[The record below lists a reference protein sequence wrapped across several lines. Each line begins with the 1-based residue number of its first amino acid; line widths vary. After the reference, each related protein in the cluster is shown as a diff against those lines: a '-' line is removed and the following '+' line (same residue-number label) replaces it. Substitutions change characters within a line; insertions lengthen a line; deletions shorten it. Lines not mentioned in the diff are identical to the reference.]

1 MAGVSIDPTLKLS
14 PSTQLVQFLQRQQF
28 DSPPSRVQSLV
39 DGEMTELTVEDIK
52 WLRSAAPNI
61 PSSFLLSSSLHL
73 PSPVFPERNPELE
86 ARCKKLRAEQEDRD
100 YRAITSNVR
109 RDRGAAE
116 EEPIKKQFKE
126 INNFL
131 LLIVQFV
138 VSVVCSFMFG
148 FLGPYYLY
156 GKTDLGGRLLFGIIC
171 AFIVGCADMYFVIRQ
186 MLEEDGILLA
196 KKID

>member
-1 MAGVSIDPTLKLS
+1 MASVSIDPTIKLS
-14 PSTQLVQFLQRQQF
+14 PSRQLVEFLQLQPLQ
-28 DSPPSRVQSLV
+28 SPPSRVQSLL
-39 DGEMTELTVEDIK
+39 DGQMTELTVEDIK
-52 WLRSAAPNI
+52 WLRGAAPNL
-61 PSSFLLSSSLHL
+61 PSSLLLSSSLHL

-86 ARCKKLRAEQEDRD
+86 ARCLKLKAEQEERD
-100 YRAITSNVR
+100 YRAITTNVR
-109 RDRGAAE
+109 RDRDPQ

>member
-1 MAGVSIDPTLKLS
+1 MATVSIDPTLKLS
-14 PSTQLVQFLQRQQF
+14 PSSQLVQFLQLQQLE
-28 DSPPSRVQSLV
+28 SPPERVQSLV
-39 DGEMTELTVEDIK
+39 EGQMTELTVEDIK
-52 WLRSAAPNI
+52 WLLAAAPNLLAYL
-61 PSSFLLSSSLHL
+61 LLSSSLHL

-86 ARCKKLRAEQEDRD
+86 ARCQKLRAEQEDRD

-109 RDRGAAE
+109 RDKGPE

-131 LLIVQFV
+131 LLILQFV

>member
-1 MAGVSIDPTLKLS
+1 
-14 PSTQLVQFLQRQQF
+14 
-28 DSPPSRVQSLV
+28 
-39 DGEMTELTVEDIK
+39 MTELTVEDIK
-52 WLRSAAPNI
+52 WLRGAAPNL
-61 PSSFLLSSSLHL
+61 PSSLLLSCSLHL

-86 ARCKKLRAEQEDRD
+86 ARCLKLKAEQEERD
-100 YRAITSNVR
+100 YRAITTNVR
-109 RDRGAAE
+109 RDRDPQ

>member
-1 MAGVSIDPTLKLS
+1 MDPTILLS
-14 PSTQLVQFLQRQQF
+14 PSTQLVQFLQLQQF

-39 DGEMTELTVEDIK
+39 EGEMTELTVEDIK
-52 WLRSAAPNI
+52 WLRRAAPNI

-86 ARCKKLRAEQEDRD
+86 ARCQKLRAEQEDRD

-109 RDRGAAE
+109 RDRGAE

-156 GKTDLGGRLLFGIIC
+156 GKTDLGGRVLFGIIC

>member
-1 MAGVSIDPTLKLS
+1 MASVSIDPTIKVS
-14 PSTQLVQFLQRQQF
+14 PSRQLVEFLQLQPLQ
-28 DSPPSRVQSLV
+28 SPPSRVQSLL
-39 DGEMTELTVEDIK
+39 DGQMTELTVEDIK
-52 WLRSAAPNI
+52 WLRGAAPNL
-61 PSSFLLSSSLHL
+61 PSSLLLSCSLNL

-86 ARCKKLRAEQEDRD
+86 ARCLKLKAEQEERD
-100 YRAITSNVR
+100 YRAITTNVR
-109 RDRGAAE
+109 RDRDPQ

>member
-1 MAGVSIDPTLKLS
+1 MASVSIDPTIKLS
-14 PSTQLVQFLQRQQF
+14 PSRQLVEFLQQQPLQ
-28 DSPPSRVQSLV
+28 SPPSRVQSLL
-39 DGEMTELTVEDIK
+39 DGQMTELTVEDIK
-52 WLRSAAPNI
+52 WLRGAAPNL
-61 PSSFLLSSSLHL
+61 PSSLLLSCSLNL

-86 ARCKKLRAEQEDRD
+86 ARCLKLKAEQEERD
-100 YRAITSNVR
+100 YRAITTNVR
-109 RDRGAAE
+109 RDRDPQ

>member
-1 MAGVSIDPTLKLS
+1 MASVSIDPTLKLS
-14 PSTQLVQFLQRQQF
+14 PSSQLVQFLQLQQLQ
-28 DSPPSRVQSLV
+28 SPPERIQSLV

-52 WLRSAAPNI
+52 WLRAAAPNLP
-61 PSSFLLSSSLHL
+61 PSLLLSSSLLL

-86 ARCKKLRAEQEDRD
+86 ARCQKLRAEQEDRD

-109 RDRGAAE
+109 RDRGPE

>member
-1 MAGVSIDPTLKLS
+1 MASVSIDPTIKLS
-14 PSTQLVQFLQRQQF
+14 PSRQLVEFLQLQPLQ
-28 DSPPSRVQSLV
+28 SPPSRVQSLL
-39 DGEMTELTVEDIK
+39 DGQMTELTVEDIK
-52 WLRSAAPNI
+52 WLRGAAPNL
-61 PSSFLLSSSLHL
+61 PSSLLLSCSLHL

-86 ARCKKLRAEQEDRD
+86 ARCLKLKAEQEERD
-100 YRAITSNVR
+100 YRAITTNVR
-109 RDRGAAE
+109 RDRDPQ

>member
-1 MAGVSIDPTLKLS
+1 MASVSIDPTLKLS
-14 PSTQLVQFLQRQQF
+14 PSSQLVQFLQLQQLQ
-28 DSPPSRVQSLV
+28 SPPERIQSLV

-52 WLRSAAPNI
+52 WLRAAAPNLP
-61 PSSFLLSSSLHL
+61 PSLLLSSSLHL

-86 ARCKKLRAEQEDRD
+86 ARCQKLRAEQEDRD

-109 RDRGAAE
+109 RDRGPE

>member
-1 MAGVSIDPTLKLS
+1 MASVSIDPTLKLS
-14 PSTQLVQFLQRQQF
+14 PSSQLVQFLQLQQLE
-28 DSPPSRVQSLV
+28 SPPERIQSLV

-52 WLRSAAPNI
+52 WLRAAAPNLP
-61 PSSFLLSSSLHL
+61 PSLLLSSSLLL

-86 ARCKKLRAEQEDRD
+86 ARCQKLRAEQEDRD

-109 RDRGAAE
+109 RDRGPE

>member
-1 MAGVSIDPTLKLS
+1 MASVSIDPTIKLS
-14 PSTQLVQFLQRQQF
+14 PSKQLVEFLQLQPLQ
-28 DSPPSRVQSLV
+28 SPPSRVQSLL
-39 DGEMTELTVEDIK
+39 DGQMTELTVEDIK
-52 WLRSAAPNI
+52 WLRGAAPNL
-61 PSSFLLSSSLHL
+61 PSSLLLSCSLHL

-86 ARCKKLRAEQEDRD
+86 ARCLKLKAEQEERD
-100 YRAITSNVR
+100 YRAITTNVR
-109 RDRGAAE
+109 RDRDPQ

>member
-1 MAGVSIDPTLKLS
+1 MASVSIDPTIKLV
-14 PSTQLVQFLQRQQF
+14 PSTQLVEFLQLQQF
-28 DSPPSRVQSLV
+28 KSPPERVQSLQ
-39 DGEMTELTVEDIK
+39 DGEMTQLTVEDIK
-52 WLRSAAPNI
+52 WLRGAAPNI
-61 PSSFLLSSSLHL
+61 PSSLLLSSSLLL
-73 PSPVFPERNPELE
+73 PSPVYPERNPELE
-86 ARCKKLRAEQEDRD
+86 VRCQKLRAEQEERD

-109 RDRGAAE
+109 REKGPD

-126 INNFL
+126 LNNFL
-131 LLIVQFV
+131 LLILQFV

>member
-1 MAGVSIDPTLKLS
+1 MASVSIDPTLKLS
-14 PSTQLVQFLQRQQF
+14 PSSQLVQFLQLQQLE
-28 DSPPSRVQSLV
+28 SPPERVQSLV

-52 WLRSAAPNI
+52 WLRAAAPNLP
-61 PSSFLLSSSLHL
+61 PSLLLSSSLHL

-86 ARCKKLRAEQEDRD
+86 ARCQKLRAEQEDRD

-109 RDRGAAE
+109 RDRGPE